1 LLFHWQS
8 QNSSRP
14 EIGRG
19 LSYIKQFENNKHIL
33 LFVREKPIN
42 EFKNRMGFVFV
53 GSAKFVNSEGEKPMN
68 ITWELAEPM
77 PHYLWKDSAKM
88 ST

>member
-1 LLFHWQS
+1 
-8 QNSSRP
+8 
-14 EIGRG
+14 
-19 LSYIKQFENNKHIL
+19 
-33 LFVREKPIN
+33 
-42 EFKNRMGFVFV
+42 VFV
-53 GSAKFVNSEGEKPMN
+53 GKAKFIDSEGEKPMN